1 MSIQILNSAWCIK
14 LEVDISME
22 NISSLNKN
30 GLRGHKIWQEPLKV
44 HWKCHIFLF
53 CFTILAALAALKLS
67 LAQFWADYAD
77 SKHFNFGCHSH
88 YERLRDFDTK
98 MFQLFYTRNGAEKV
112 NKITEKRVSCQIFWP
127 WRLLYLKCKSIPE
140 ASIYLLLNAPGRIQ
154 DLNWL

>member
-1 MSIQILNSAWCIK
+1 MAYEVTKFGKSLEKFRDHSLKMS
-14 LEVDISME
+14 
-22 NISSLNKN
+22 
-30 GLRGHKIWQEPLKV
+30 H
-44 HWKCHIFLF
+44 FLF

-112 NKITEKRVSCQIFWP
+112 NKITKK
-127 WRLLYLKCKSIPE
+127 LYECLAKFS
-140 ASIYLLLNAPGRIQ
+140 
-154 DLNWL
+154 DLGGCYI